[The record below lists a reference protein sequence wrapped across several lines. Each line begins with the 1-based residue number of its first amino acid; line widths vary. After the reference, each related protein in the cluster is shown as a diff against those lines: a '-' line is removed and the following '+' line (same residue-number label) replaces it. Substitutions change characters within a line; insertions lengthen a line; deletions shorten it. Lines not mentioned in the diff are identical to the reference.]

1 MKWTNEDVEK
11 VKKFIEL
18 KKNGFYCD
26 GTQLTEVYNRVLEK
40 RVPPTNCGSCMRAR
54 IGELETALN
63 QFIKAQALERDET
76 SSSIESNDS
85 KKKVE
90 VDNTP
95 QEENKAVVE
104 AQNDEIKARMAKVRA
119 ARKNSKK

>member
-1 MKWTNEDVEK
+1 MTWTNEDVEK

-63 QFIKAQALERDET
+63 QFIKAQELV
-76 SSSIESNDS
+76 
-85 KKKVE
+85 KKVE

-104 AQNDEIKARMAKVRA
+104 AQNEDVKARMAKVRA
-119 ARKNSKK
+119 AKKKK